1 MESTRTQVFIPQLR
15 KHRTVYSDGKNKYIN
30 IDGEY
35 VKMMEFKQ
43 KMKEQF
49 GMNISYE

>member
-1 MESTRTQVFIPQLR
+1 MKSTHEQVFIPQLR
-15 KHRTVYSDGKNKYIN
+15 KHRTVYSDSKNKYIN

-35 VKMMEFKQ
+35 VEMIEFKR